1 MTKPLAAAL
10 LLAALALSASHAAA
24 KDWNDSAELSVIS
37 ANGNT
42 KTQTIS
48 GRNVFTYDFSDKTK
62 LEVDAGGNGAR
73 TEGKVV
79 AEQYFASEK
88 VSHKISDLNYLF
100 ERYRWD
106 RDVFAGFKHRHNF
119 SAGVGRELWRTDK
132 DLLIGEAAPG
142 YVNQERI
149 GDNTRSFASA
159 RFYGKYTRQFSETS
173 KFSQDAE
180 YTQSLQNSDDSWINT
195 ETALIAAINAT
206 FSVKNSFLW
215 KHISRPSPNKRK
227 DDTVVSVSLIA
238 SF

>member
-1 MTKPLAAAL
+1 MRYTYAAAL
-10 LLAALALSASHAAA
+10 LLAALALSASHASA
-24 KDWNDSAELSVIS
+24 KDWKDSAELSIIS

-48 GRNVFTYDFSDKTK
+48 GKNSFTYDFSDKTK
-62 LEVDAGGNGAR
+62 LEVEAGGHGAR
-73 TEGKVV
+73 NEGKVV
-79 AEQYFASEK
+79 AEQYFAGEK

-106 RDVFAGFKHRHNF
+106 RDVFAGFKHRHSF
-119 SAGVGRELWRTDK
+119 AAGIGRELWKTDK
-132 DLLIGEAAPG
+132 DLLVGEAAPG
-142 YVNQERI
+142 YVNEERV

-159 RFYGKYTRQFSETS
+159 RLYAKYTREFSETS

-195 ETALIAAINAT
+195 ETALIAAFNTT
-206 FSVKNSFLW
+206 FSVKNSFVW
-215 KHISRPSPNKRK
+215 KHVSRPSPGKRK
-227 DDTVVSVSLIA
+227 DDTVIAVALIA

>member
-1 MTKPLAAAL
+1 MKPTRAVVP
-10 LLAALALSASHAAA
+10 LLAALALSASAAAA
-24 KDWNDSAELSVIS
+24 KDWKDSAELSVIS

-48 GRNVFTYDFSDKTK
+48 GRNAFAYDFSDKTK
-62 LEVDAGGNGAR
+62 AEIEAGGHGAR
-73 TEGKVV
+73 NEGRVM

-88 VSHKISDLNYLF
+88 VSRKISDLAYLF

-119 SAGVGRELWRTDK
+119 SAGVGRELWKTDK
-132 DLLIGEAAPG
+132 DLLFGEAAPG
-142 YVNQERI
+142 YVNEERI

-159 RFYGKYTRQFSETS
+159 RFYAKYVRELSETA

-180 YTQSLQNSDDSWINT
+180 YTQSLQDSDDSWINT
-195 ETALIAAINAT
+195 ETALT
-206 FSVKNSFLW
+206 GTLTSVFSVRNSFIW
-215 KHISRPSPNKRK
+215 KHVSRPAPNKRK
-227 DDTVVSVSLIA
+227 DDTVVSVALIA

>member
-1 MTKPLAAAL
+1 MKIILASALL
-10 LLAALALSASHAAA
+10 LLAAASRAAA
-24 KDWNDSAELSVIS
+24 KDWKNAAELSVIS

-48 GRNVFTYDFSDKTK
+48 GKNAFAYDFSDKTK
-62 LEVDAGGNGAR
+62 AEIEAGGHGAR
-73 TEGKVV
+73 NEGKVV

-88 VSHKISDLNYLF
+88 VSHKISELNYLF

-142 YVNQERI
+142 YVNEERI

-159 RFYGKYTRQFSETS
+159 RFYGKYTRDFNENT

-195 ETALIAAINAT
+195 ETALT
-206 FSVKNSFLW
+206 GTLTSLLSVKNSFVW
-215 KHISRPSPNKRK
+215 KHVSRPAPAKRK
-227 DDTVVSVSLIA
+227 DDTIVSVALIA

>member
-1 MTKPLAAAL
+1 MRKPLAAAL
-10 LLAALALSASHAAA
+10 LLSAFALSASRAAA
-24 KDWNDSAELSVIS
+24 KDWKDSAELSVIS

-48 GRNVFTYDFSDKTK
+48 GRNLFSCDFTDKTK
-62 LEVDAGGNGAR
+62 LEVEAGGHGSRN
-73 TEGKVV
+73 EGRVM

-88 VSHKISDLNYLF
+88 VSRKISDLDYLF

-119 SAGVGRELWRTDK
+119 SAGIGRELWKTDK

-142 YVNQERI
+142 YVSEERI

-159 RFYGKYTRQFSETS
+159 RFYAKYSRELSETA

-195 ETALIAAINAT
+195 ETALTGTLTSI
-206 FSVKNSFLW
+206 FSVKNSFIW
-215 KHISRPSPNKRK
+215 KHVSRPAPNKRK
-227 DDTVVSVSLIA
+227 DDTVVSVALIA

>member
-1 MTKPLAAAL
+1 MKYSLAAAI
-10 LLAALALSASHAAA
+10 AFSVCALCAPHAAA
-24 KDWNDSAELSVIS
+24 KDWKDSAEFSVIS

-48 GRNVFTYDFSDKTK
+48 GKNTFTYDFTDKTNAAV
-62 LEVDAGGNGAR
+62 EAGGHGAR
-73 TEGKVV
+73 NEGKVV

-88 VSHKISDLNYLF
+88 VIHKFTDLDYVF

-106 RDVFAGFKHRHNF
+106 RDFFAGFKHRHSF
-119 SAGVGRELWRTDK
+119 SAGVGRELWKTDK

-142 YVNQERI
+142 YFNEERI
-149 GDNTRSFASA
+149 GDNTRTFASA
-159 RFYGKYTRQFSETS
+159 RFYAKYTRELSETA
-173 KFSQDAE
+173 KFTQDAE

-195 ETALIAAINAT
+195 ETALTAAINSV

-215 KHISRPSPNKRK
+215 KHVSRPAPGKRK
-227 DDTVVSVSLIA
+227 DDTVVSVALIA